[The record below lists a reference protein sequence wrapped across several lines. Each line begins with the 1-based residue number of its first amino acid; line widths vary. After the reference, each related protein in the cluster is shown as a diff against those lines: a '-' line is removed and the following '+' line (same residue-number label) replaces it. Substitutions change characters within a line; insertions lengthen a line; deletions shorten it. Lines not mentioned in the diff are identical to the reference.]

1 MCLSNEMISNGKCN
15 SSTINKLILTVILI
29 TTLFQFW
36 YYSNVIEN
44 FYDTIRDRSHV
55 IYYDIRGIGSSLFP
69 KLRFENLENGHP
81 NAGPKHNS
89 ELLTYNR
96 KSDNGTHK
104 VRKLSSFIANSIKC
118 ISDAHTDIYPFFF
131 S

>member
-1 MCLSNEMISNGKCN
+1 M
-15 SSTINKLILTVILI
+15 TVILI

-69 KLRFENLENGHP
+69 KLRFKNLENGHP
-81 NAGPKHNS
+81 NVGSKHDS
-89 ELLTYNR
+89 KLLTYNR
-96 KSDNGTHK
+96 KSDDGTNK
-104 VRKLSSFIANSIKC
+104 VSKLTSFIANSIYPPK
-118 ISDAHTDIYPFFF
+118 IYTHI
-131 S
+131 

>member
-1 MCLSNEMISNGKCN
+1 MISNGKCN
-15 SSTINKLILTVILI
+15 SSTLNKLILTVILI

-44 FYDTIRDRSHV
+44 FYDTIRDRSHA
-55 IYYDIRGIGSSLFP
+55 IYDDMTEMGSSNLNLFP
-69 KLRFENLENGHP
+69 KLRFKNLENGHP
-81 NAGPKHNS
+81 NVGSKHNS

-104 VRKLSSFIANSIKC
+104 VSNLSSFIANS
-118 ISDAHTDIYPFFF
+118 F
-131 S
+131 